1 MSTGVDEQLR
11 NELARIERPLA
22 HAGFLIGE
30 VRVVDEGS
38 WGRLD
43 AVVEGCNIAGKIQIH
58 LGKKGRI
65 SIVPQGNAAR
75 AIAVV
80 LEGTGGDVTA
90 PNPSRPTPMQTSN
103 TQTSSAQS
111 SSAQTGTKPHV
122 LTRTADGLSKPK
134 PATRRKSVRGNP
146 GELVVDCSKFGG
158 SLIGPTEWQGVL
170 FSSTGEW
177 QDVFH
182 SPLYERGHNNLG
194 EFLAIIDACQRLER
208 GDLKCVTLWSD
219 SKTAL
224 SWFRTG
230 KIRTTIDVD
239 GQCDSAFAA
248 AVNDARKWLESANRP
263 KWFAMM
269 SRWDTSARGEN
280 PADFG
285 RK

>member
-75 AIAVV
+75 AIAMV

-90 PNPSRPTPMQTSN
+90 PNPSRPTPLQTSN
-103 TQTSSAQS
+103 TQS
-111 SSAQTGTKPHV
+111 SSAQTGANPPA
-122 LTRTADGLSKPK
+122 LRRTVDGLSKPK
-134 PATRRKSVRGNP
+134 PATRRTSVRGNP

-158 SLIGPTEWQGVL
+158 SLIGPTEWRGV
-170 FSSTGEW
+170 SYTTTGEW

-208 GDLKCVTLWSD
+208 GDLKCATLWSD